1 MSTPPSPST
10 STSRPGRFG
19 SLGGWVLLRSFL
31 IGVIGAV
38 VLLPLI
44 YGLSFSIRPRS
55 EMFGAPHLIP
65 HEPTFEWYVEVFE
78 QIGTNLMFSLFT
90 AVGVSVLVLSIAIP
104 GAYAF
109 ARLEFPGR
117 KKLFYLIVLIML
129 LPIVGLIIPIL
140 TLWHELGLYN
150 TIIGMWLGIVPGQIP
165 VALWIFRDYFQ
176 KLPPNIEEAAMVFGT
191 TQFGAFVRVVLP
203 LAAPAMIAVSFL
215 GFLWGWNAFLFP
227 NLLTTSGGPRPA
239 LVNLFTSLSV
249 DSTNPW
255 PYIMAMTFTIGVPP
269 AIMYMA
275 SRRYLEDALSF

>member
-1 MSTPPSPST
+1 MSTRDLSI
-10 STSRPGRFG
+10 
-19 SLGGWVLLRSFL
+19 GGISGWTVVRNFFA
-31 IGVIGAV
+31 GAIAAMT
-38 VLLPLI
+38 LLPLI
-44 YGLSFSIRPRS
+44 YGVSVSIRPRT
-55 EMFGAPHLIP
+55 EVFGDPHLIP
-65 HEPTFEWYVEVFE
+65 YEPTFEFYEAVFGD
-78 QIGTNLMFSLFT
+78 IGRNLMFSLIT
-90 AVGVSVLVLSIAIP
+90 AVGVSVLVLAIAIP

-117 KKLFYLIVLIML
+117 RKLFYMIVLIML

-150 TIIGMWLGIVPGQIP
+150 TIVGLWLGIVPGQIP

-176 KLPPNIEEAAMVFGT
+176 KLPPNLEEAAMVYGT
-191 TQFGAFVRVVLP
+191 TQFEAFLRVVLP

-227 NLLTTSGGPRPA
+227 NLLTTSGGPRPSI
-239 LVNLFTSLSV
+239 VNLFTALSA

-269 AIMYMA
+269 AIMYVV
-275 SRRYLEDALSF
+275 SRRYLESALSF